1 MALQIAE
8 HVSRT
13 DVGRQRSSNE
23 DALLETSPLFAV
35 ADGMGGAR
43 AGEVA
48 SGIAVD
54 MLAAMDEPAADPEQ
68 RLEQA
73 AQAANRK
80 IFELAQADESR
91 SGMGTTLTAAVFT
104 DGHLAVAHVGDSR
117 LYRWRD
123 DELERLTRD
132 HSLVEEL
139 VRRGELDPD
148 DVESHPQRAIITRAL
163 GPSPAV
169 EVETFTTAARADDV
183 YLLCSDGLTT
193 MVRDDRVA
201 EIIRT
206 RSSLDDA
213 ALRLV
218 NTANENGGRDNV
230 TVVLFR
236 TDEAGTD
243 DPLEDEHATR
253 ANLRVED
260 VAAAAAHERT
270 AESPAVPEPRAARP
284 ERSRPRARLRTATTI
299 FFVLLS
305 VGVLIAGIWFGARQF
320 YFLGENDQGVVT
332 LFNGM
337 PIDLP
342 GGVSLYEPELVSE
355 ADAESIPPRQR
366 EVVLDERLR
375 SRGDALGLIENLERE
390 QRAGEAAAERA
401 RREQEARQRRESAG
415 PQGGA
420 GSGGSQGG
428 AGASRPSG
436 SGQN

>member
-23 DALLETSPLFAV
+23 DALLETPPLFAV

-48 SGIAVD
+48 SGIAVE
-54 MLAAMDEPAADPEQ
+54 MLAAMEDPDAGPEQ

-80 IFELAQADESR
+80 IFDLAQADESR
-91 SGMGTTLTAAVFT
+91 SGMGTTLTAVVFT

-117 LYRWRD
+117 LYRWRG

-139 VRRGELDPD
+139 VRRGELDPA

-169 EVETFTTAARADDV
+169 EVETFTTAARIGDV

-193 MVRDDRVA
+193 MVRDERVA
-201 EIIRT
+201 DILRT

-236 TDEAGTD
+236 TDEAARE

-260 VAAAAAHERT
+260 VAEAAAARERT
-270 AESPAVPEPRAARP
+270 AESPAVPEPRTATP
-284 ERSRPRARLRTATTI
+284 QRSRPRARLRTATTI

-305 VGVLIAGIWFGARQF
+305 IGLLIAGIWFGSRQF
-320 YFLGENDQGVVT
+320 YFLGENDEGVVT

-342 GGVSLYEPELVSE
+342 AGVSLYEPESVSE
-355 ADAESIPPRQR
+355 IEAAAIPLRQR

-390 QRAGEAAAERA
+390 QRAAAERA
-401 RREQEARQRRESAG
+401 RREQQARERRESGG
-415 PQGGA
+415 PRGGE
-420 GSGGSQGG
+420 
-428 AGASRPSG
+428 GASQPSG
-436 SGQN
+436 SGPN